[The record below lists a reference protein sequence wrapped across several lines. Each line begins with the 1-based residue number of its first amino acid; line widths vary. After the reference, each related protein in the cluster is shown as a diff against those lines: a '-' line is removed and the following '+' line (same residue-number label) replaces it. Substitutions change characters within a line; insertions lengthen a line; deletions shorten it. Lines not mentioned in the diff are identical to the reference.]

1 MTFQSILDWS
11 QFSIWMGGVGWGK
24 NVFVSQR
31 EGVVLS
37 ILDFES
43 VETSPLFLAL
53 EMLFVGKKQLKL
65 NLKGQCPAI

>member
-1 MTFQSILDWS
+1 M
-11 QFSIWMGGVGWGK
+11 VGCFCISEG
-24 NVFVSQR
+24 
-31 EGVVLS
+31 GVVLS

>member
-1 MTFQSILDWS
+1 
-11 QFSIWMGGVGWGK
+11 MGRWWWGK

-31 EGVVLS
+31 EGVLLS
-37 ILDFES
+37 VLDFES
-43 VETSPLFLAL
+43 VETSRLFLAL